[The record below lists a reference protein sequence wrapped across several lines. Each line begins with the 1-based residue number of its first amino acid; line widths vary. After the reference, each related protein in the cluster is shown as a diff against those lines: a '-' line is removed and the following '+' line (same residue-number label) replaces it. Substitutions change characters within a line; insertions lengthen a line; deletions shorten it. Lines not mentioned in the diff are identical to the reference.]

1 MRKISF
7 LFCVALLIC
16 TSACSTNEANS
27 SGDFYTWVDERGQ
40 LRTVKKSNLT
50 PKDKSQKSDSL
61 RNTDKPRKDS
71 KITQEGIS
79 KNQFNEADFTP
90 SEDVDKKLRGERF
103 YAWNDG
109 GKLQSQTVL
118 PPLKEEE
125 ETNVPAITFKATSYR
140 QFREGNE
147 VLISELLG
155 RQIKLQ
161 DVYLYSK
168 IAKSDYLLL
177 ELDLSQEEVVGQLRI
192 SSFVHKEKVALP
204 NVVFLDDEFNSVSP
218 RYLPFNDFEPETWS
232 TYAKFKGDMRIPQ
245 KALYL
250 LITPNQEAGVAE
262 VGEAVIKM
270 IDLGVLLIE

>member
-50 PKDKSQKSDSL
+50 PKDKSQKSDPSK
-61 RNTDKPRKDS
+61 NTDKPRKDS
-71 KITQEGIS
+71 SITQEGIP
-79 KNQFNEADFTP
+79 KNQFDEAEFTP
-90 SEDVDKKLRGERF
+90 SEEVDKKLRGERF

-109 GKLQSQTVL
+109 LQQQSQTVL

-125 ETNVPAITFKATSYR
+125 ETNVPAITFKTTSYR

-177 ELDLSQEEVVGQLRI
+177 ELDLSQEGVVRQLRI
-192 SSFVHKEKVALP
+192 SSFVQKEKVALP
-204 NVVFLDDEFNSVSP
+204 NVVFLDGEFNSVSP

-232 TYAKFKGDMRIPQ
+232 TYAKFTGAMLVPE